1 MSNPPGRIKKT
12 ELLDKS
18 TLERRHRQYEEL
30 KKWDLG
36 HTTGL
41 QCIEN
46 IIELE
51 KIIFVGNNLRRQP
64 EMKK

>member
-1 MSNPPGRIKKT
+1 MSNPPNRVKKT
-12 ELLDKS
+12 ELLDQS
-18 TLERRHRQYEEL
+18 TIERRNRQFEEL

-36 HTTGL
+36 HTTGM

-51 KIIFVGNNLRRQP
+51 KIIFIGNNLR
-64 EMKK
+64 KKQEIKR

>member
-1 MSNPPGRIKKT
+1 MSNPPNRVKKT
-12 ELLDKS
+12 ELLDRS
-18 TLERRHRQYEEL
+18 TLERRNRQYEEL

-41 QCIEN
+41 QCIES

-51 KIIFVGNNLRRQP
+51 KIIFIGNNLKKKP
-64 EMKK
+64 ETRV